1 MDPVTALLVISAGT
15 TVVKAGMEANAADEK
30 LKALDLTKEQHVLAH
45 QQKTLANFDT
55 MEKLLQHQVA
65 QATVR
70 GVGLGSPSLEAI
82 QRNTVNIAAKEQS
95 NLDIEENIFEQNI
108 ATEKANVNNT
118 LFAELFG
125 DVASTASEFAGV
137 KSKLPSRLGT

>member
-1 MDPVTALLVISAGT
+1 MADPVTALLVISAGAS
-15 TVVKAGMEANAADEK
+15 VVKLGVEANAADEK

-55 MEKLLQHQVA
+55 MEKLLQHQTA
-65 QATVR
+65 QATTR

-82 QRNTVNIAAKEQS
+82 QRNTMNIGAKEQS
-95 NLDIEENIFEQNI
+95 NLDIEENIFERNI
-108 ATEKANVNNT
+108 DIEKSNVNQT

-125 DVASTASEFAGV
+125 EAAGAASNFAGV
-137 KSKLPSRLGT
+137 KSKLPSKA